1 MIHGVNIATHGEIMA
16 LNIRNQQAED
26 LATALAALMGESKTE
41 AVIKALQERLDRMRR
56 TRRKRSLADELNEIA
71 AHCGSLNV
79 LDARSADEV
88 LGYDATGL
96 PR

>member
-1 MIHGVNIATHGEIMA
+1 MA

-71 AHCGSLNV
+71 AHCASLNV

>member
-1 MIHGVNIATHGEIMA
+1 MA

-71 AHCGSLNV
+71 AHCASLNV
-79 LDARSADEV
+79 LDARSADAV